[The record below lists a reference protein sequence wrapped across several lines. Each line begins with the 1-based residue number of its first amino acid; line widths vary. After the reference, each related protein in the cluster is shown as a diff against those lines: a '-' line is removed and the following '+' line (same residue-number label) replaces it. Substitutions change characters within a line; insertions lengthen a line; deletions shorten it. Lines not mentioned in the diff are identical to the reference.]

1 MKIFLLF
8 LTTVALLA
16 TPMFA
21 QNFQASAGYS
31 YTGTQHSGVDG
42 SLQYNLNSTFGI
54 KGDVA
59 GYFPVG
65 GGSTLFTAGPVV
77 KFSVSKFQPFVE
89 ALVGLSYASKTKASQ
104 TAFAT
109 QFGGGIDYALTSKL
123 SLRPIEVDYVWTDY
137 GNSAVSNSTYKMSSG
152 LVFNF

>member
-1 MKIFLLF
+1 MRKILLF
-8 LTTVALLA
+8 LFSFALIA

-59 GYFPVG
+59 GYFPAG

-109 QFGGGIDYALTSKL
+109 QIRRRNR
-123 SLRPIEVDYVWTDY
+123 LRSDQQ
-137 GNSAVSNSTYKMSSG
+137 AVSTTYRGRLRLDG
-152 LVFNF
+152 LR